1 MYKKQVIETLTRIN
15 ASSRTPLLGYF
26 TRAKAQTRS
35 RGNFTAS
42 IFANHK
48 MWGRHISSFLG
59 SKRNICYNI
68 EDFINRAVFE
78 IINVHDK
85 TEREYTLN
93 EIVFEEE
100 QPNYE
105 PDVDFEEGEFVVA
118 DPIIALKFNG
128 LNLALKIRENG
139 DIIKYGLFTHL
150 GEDENGIDFRNS
162 DILWEQNI
170 TWIVHYPAARG
181 KIRSKKRK

>member
-1 MYKKQVIETLTRIN
+1 MYKKRINETLKYIH
-15 ASSRTPLLGYF
+15 ASSRTPFLEYF
-26 TRAKAQTRS
+26 TRAKAQPRTRS
-35 RGNFTAS
+35 NLKSS

-59 SKRNICYNI
+59 RKHNICYNI
-68 EDFINRAVFE
+68 EDFINHTVFE
-78 IINVHDK
+78 IINVRDK
-85 TEREYTLN
+85 TVRGYTLN

-128 LNLALKIRENG
+128 FNLALKIRENG
-139 DIIKYGLFTHL
+139 DIIKYGLFTRL
-150 GEDENGIDFRNS
+150 VDDNGIDFRNS

-170 TWIVHYPAARG
+170 DWIVQYSAARG